1 MKRYLIV
8 LTYLAIF
15 LIACSLFA
23 ASGPN
28 TVPNEP
34 NSSAEITGDSTA
46 VTVNGVDITES
57 QIEAEVKP
65 QLEKIAAQLSPAF
78 AEQYKKQLRQ
88 QVLERMIIE
97 QLLDQKV
104 KAAGIVITEEEV
116 IGRVKEMA
124 SKQRPP
130 LSLED
135 FKALIEAYGKS
146 FDDVKQRIKKGLGYE
161 KIMEAQWAGKINITE
176 EDANKYYA
184 ENAKEME
191 QVKASH
197 ILVKLDI
204 IDPNIDPNEAKA
216 KTREKA
222 EDMLKQIKDGADFAE
237 LAKANSSCPSA
248 AKGGDLGFFSRG
260 QMAPAFEN
268 AAFELKVGQI
278 SDIVET
284 RFGFN
289 IIKVTDRKD
298 TFNQFKDDII
308 NILTQKK
315 QGEFAEKYIE
325 SLKTEAS
332 IVYPPGKE
340 PEPAQSIEQRPN
352 KVTETRA
359 KAGQSPASSESAA
372 KGKD

>member
-1 MKRYLIV
+1 MKKSLIV
-8 LTYLAIF
+8 LTCLAMF
-15 LIACSLFA
+15 LTAHSLFA

-34 NSSAEITGDSTA
+34 NTSAEITGDSVA

-88 QVLERMIIE
+88 QVIERMVIE

-116 IGRVKEMA
+116 IGRIKEMA
-124 SKQRPP
+124 SKQQPP

-135 FKALIEAYGKS
+135 FKVLIEAYGKS
-146 FDDVKQRIKKGLGYE
+146 FDDVKERIKKGLGYE
-161 KIMEAQWAGKINITE
+161 KFMQAQWAGKINVTE
-176 EDANKYYA
+176 DDAKKYYA

-197 ILVKLDI
+197 ILIKLDI
-204 IDPNIDPNEAKA
+204 TDPNIDPNEAKA
-216 KTREKA
+216 KAREKT
-222 EDMLKQIKDGADFAE
+222 EDMLKQIKNGADFAE
-237 LAKANSSCPSA
+237 LARANSSCPSA

-260 QMAPAFEN
+260 PMAPAFEN

-284 RFGFN
+284 RFGFH

-298 TFNQFKDDII
+298 TFEQFKDDII

-325 SLKTEAS
+325 SLKAEAS

-340 PEPAQSIEQRPN
+340 PEPAQSIEQ
-352 KVTETRA
+352 
-359 KAGQSPASSESAA
+359 
-372 KGKD
+372 KD